1 MLGEKQS
8 RPLKFV
14 CSDMWRA
21 YLKVIAK
28 KAAGAVRVLDRFHIM
43 QKMNQ
48 AIDQVRAAETK
59 RLKADGHEPLLK
71 HSRWCPLKRPDNLTE
86 KQAVKLSEL
95 LQYNLRSH
103 ESTMHSADCR
113 WYLRSPSNR
122 ETSGRRS
129 GGVGDPRR
137 APGATAGLPRS
148 VSYGGW
154 HRLLAE
160 WLRSLGVGRGSCSVN
175 ARIPFGR
182 QSASPAAGCL

>member
-137 APGATAGLPRS
+137 ASETRGAGGTLDHAKMPRITWPPS
-148 VSYGGW
+148 APVS
-154 HRLLAE
+154 LASSP
-160 WLRSLGVGRGSCSVN
+160 WNFTVN
-175 ARIPFGR
+175 
-182 QSASPAAGCL
+182 